1 MRTTKPPPLQQLTH
15 DTHVQNGSNN
25 LVRRYVTSCLAISSS
40 LSRRPYAHPAMAND
54 TTHSAPSDI
63 THYQYPA
70 RPVGEMIPVPVAG
83 HHSSSSRSSE
93 LEFSEHCTWV
103 VDHGGGL
110 VGSTIPHKR
119 QQELCG
125 AAPVSRRGQET
136 SHDRPSGAERIVI
149 TGVRP
154 RRLRQIQLRRRSQT
168 GLVGVAQQITA
179 GDLKR
184 RQRRILVLHQR
195 FRLDDGQSLGPNPA
209 PAASWSGTRGAVQY
223 ERLAAGQPAA
233 A

>member
-103 VDHGGGL
+103 VDHGGGF

-136 SHDRPSGAERIVI
+136 SHNRPF
-149 TGVRP
+149 
-154 RRLRQIQLRRRSQT
+154 RRRT
-168 GLVGVAQQITA
+168 
-179 GDLKR
+179 DRDHR
-184 RQRRILVLHQR
+184 RQ
-195 FRLDDGQSLGPNPA
+195 A
-209 PAASWSGTRGAVQY
+209 PAASPNSAPPPESNRTRGCS
-223 ERLAAGQPAA
+223 AADHGRRPQAPSTPDSCAPSA
-233 A
+233 FSA

>member
-1 MRTTKPPPLQQLTH
+1 M
-15 DTHVQNGSNN
+15 
-25 LVRRYVTSCLAISSS
+25 
-40 LSRRPYAHPAMAND
+40 
-54 TTHSAPSDI
+54 
-63 THYQYPA
+63 
-70 RPVGEMIPVPVAG
+70 
-83 HHSSSSRSSE
+83 
-93 LEFSEHCTWV
+93 EFSEHCTWV
-103 VDHGGGL
+103 VDHGGGF

-125 AAPVSRRGQET
+125 AAPSAGGDKKLVIIAL
-136 SHDRPSGAERIVI
+136 SGAELIVI

-209 PAASWSGTRGAVQY
+209 PAASSSGTRGAVQY

>member
-1 MRTTKPPPLQQLTH
+1 MRTTEPPPLQQLTH

-25 LVRRYVTSCLAISSS
+25 LLLLTRPWPTTQRIQHLLISRTTSTL
-40 LSRRPYAHPAMAND
+40 RDPY
-54 TTHSAPSDI
+54 
-63 THYQYPA
+63 
-70 RPVGEMIPVPVAG
+70 GEMIPVPVAG

-136 SHDRPSGAERIVI
+136 SHNRPF
-149 TGVRP
+149 
-154 RRLRQIQLRRRSQT
+154 RRRTDRDERCQ
-168 GLVGVAQQITA
+168 
-179 GDLKR
+179 
-184 RQRRILVLHQR
+184 
-195 FRLDDGQSLGPNPA
+195 A
-209 PAASWSGTRGAVQY
+209 PAASPNSAPPPESNRTPACSAVDHGRRPQAPSTPDSCAPSAFSG
-223 ERLAAGQPAA
+223 
-233 A
+233 